1 MQRLSMRILN
11 TIGLC
16 FVCFIYSVNSF
27 GNNSKT
33 TLLLNPQDAIAQQSV
48 CWFDDKRYSEGAV
61 IVMANLKV
69 ICAAKKPQ
77 HNNSALIWL
86 MLDDKNEIIYPETVK
101 TIRVN

>member
-1 MQRLSMRILN
+1 MRILT

-27 GNNSKT
+27 GDNLKT
-33 TLLLNPQDAIAQQSV
+33 TLLLNPQDVINQQSV

-61 IVMANLKV
+61 VIMANLKV
-69 ICAAKKPQ
+69 ICTAKKPQ
-77 HNNSALIWL
+77 HNNSSLMWL
-86 MLDDKNEIIYPETVK
+86 MLSDENEIIYPKAPK